1 MSTGAGYDIA
11 MRFGLIGYGA
21 WGRLH
26 ARSIAAADGLALSMI
41 ACRNEE
47 TAAVARRDFPD
58 ARVTLDWR
66 EAVADPGVDVIDVVL
81 PNHLHADVACAA
93 LEAGKDVLL
102 EKPMATTR
110 DDCDRVIAAE
120 RASGRVVSV
129 GHEFRLSTQWGRA
142 KRLIDEGAIGEP
154 LFVNVNLFRNAYR
167 TGAEGWRYDASRV
180 GSWML
185 EETVHFFDFALWYLA
200 ASGDP
205 VSIRAFGNQR
215 PGRAQ
220 GMYDNL
226 CAIVRFDGDACA
238 TITQTIAGFE
248 HHLVV
253 EITGTQGAIR
263 TAWSGTM
270 DRDHH
275 PVYAFSVQPKGFAFE
290 RGVREAVHESIAIS
304 GEVYELQEQ
313 IRLTAQALRER
324 RPLVSSIDAR
334 KRVICCIEAERS
346 VRENR
351 EIGLS
356 FAAPPPAPPRGAEA
370 GRERGG

>member
-1 MSTGAGYDIA
+1 

-21 WGRLH
+21 WGRFH
-26 ARSIAAADGLALSMI
+26 ARSIAAVDGLTLATI
-41 ACRNEE
+41 ACRNEA
-47 TAAVARRDFPD
+47 TAVAARRDFPD

-66 EAVADPGVDVIDVVL
+66 NAVADSDVDVIDVVL

-93 LEAGKDVLL
+93 LAAGKDVLL

-110 DDCDRVIAAE
+110 EDCDRLIETE
-120 RASGRVVSV
+120 RASGRIVSV

-167 TGAEGWRYDASRV
+167 TGADGWRYDPARV

-205 VSIRAFGNQR
+205 VAIRAFASQR
-215 PGRAQ
+215 PGRAP

-226 CAIVRFDGDACA
+226 CAVLRFADGAHA

-253 EITGTQGAIR
+253 EITGAQGAIR

-275 PVYAFSVQPKGFAFE
+275 PIYQFSVQPKGFAFE
-290 RGVREAVHESIAIS
+290 RGVREALHESIAIS

-324 RPLVSSIDAR
+324 RPLVSSDEAR

-351 EIGLS
+351 EIGLA
-356 FAAPPPAPPRGAEA
+356 F
-370 GRERGG
+370 

>member
-1 MSTGAGYDIA
+1 
-11 MRFGLIGYGA
+11 MRFALIGYGA
-21 WGRLH
+21 WGRFH
-26 ARSIAAADGLALSMI
+26 ARAIAGTDSCALATI
-41 ACRNEE
+41 ACRNEA
-47 TAAVARRDFPD
+47 TAATARNDFPN

-66 EAVADPGVDVIDVVL
+66 EAVDGRDVDVVDIVL

-110 DDCDRVIAAE
+110 EDCDRIVAAE

-142 KRLIDEGAIGEP
+142 KRLIDEGTIGEP

-167 TGAEGWRYDASRV
+167 TGAEGWRYDPTRV

-185 EETVHFFDFALWYLA
+185 EETVHFFDFALWYLERR
-200 ASGDP
+200 GDP

-215 PGRAQ
+215 AGREAGQ
-220 GMYDNL
+220 YDNL
-226 CAIVRFDGDACA
+226 SAIVRFDGAYA
-238 TITQTIAGFE
+238 AITQTIAGFE

-253 EITGTQGAIR
+253 QVTGTDGAIR
-263 TAWSGTM
+263 MAWSGAM

-275 PVYAFSVQPKGFAFE
+275 PVYQFSVQPKGFAFE

-304 GEVYELQEQ
+304 GEVYELREQ
-313 IRLTAQALRER
+313 IRLTVQALRER
-324 RPLVSSIDAR
+324 RPLVSGVEAR
-334 KRVICCIEAERS
+334 KRVVCCIEAERS
-346 VRENR
+346 IRENR
-351 EIGLS
+351 ELPLV
-356 FAAPPPAPPRGAEA
+356 F
-370 GRERGG
+370 